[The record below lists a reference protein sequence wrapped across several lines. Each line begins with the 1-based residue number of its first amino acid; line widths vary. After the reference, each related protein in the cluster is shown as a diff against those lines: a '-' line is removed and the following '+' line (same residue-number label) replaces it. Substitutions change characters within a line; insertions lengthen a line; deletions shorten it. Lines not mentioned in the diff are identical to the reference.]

1 VSVDSFLEL
10 RPARRNGCRVDP
22 YADASSWKDR
32 KEAAALYV
40 VGEALWLLV
49 AHYAIA
55 DSE

>member
-10 RPARRNGCRVDP
+10 RPVRRNGCRVDP